1 MYCLIS
7 HEIKKDFLGCFF
19 LQSLMQ
25 QERIFFTKKKH
36 DKLSPKSTPDLVKE
50 HLNMLLPFLGTVRKL
65 SESFELASPDA
76 FKVVLNDLGKTGHL
90 AVDFFMLMNVS
101 AFHLSS
107 F

>member
-7 HEIKKDFLGCFF
+7 REIKNVFF
-19 LQSLMQ
+19 GFF
-25 QERIFFTKKKH
+25 FFTELNAAGKDIFYQKKH

-50 HLNMLLPFLGTVRKL
+50 HLNMPLPFLGTVTKL

>member
-1 MYCLIS
+1 M
-7 HEIKKDFLGCFF
+7 F
-19 LQSLMQ
+19 
-25 QERIFFTKKKH
+25 FFTERNAAGKDIFYQKNMTNCPQ
-36 DKLSPKSTPDLVKE
+36 SPHQEHHLVKE
-50 HLNMLLPFLGTVRKL
+50 HLNMLLPFLGTVTKL